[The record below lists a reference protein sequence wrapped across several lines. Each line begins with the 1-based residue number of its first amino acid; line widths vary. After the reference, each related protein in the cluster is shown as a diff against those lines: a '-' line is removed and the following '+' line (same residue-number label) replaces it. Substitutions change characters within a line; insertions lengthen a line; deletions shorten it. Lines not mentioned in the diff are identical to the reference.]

1 VQYFFCEATLIHAIR
16 RLYGYS
22 QKEFCVFLG
31 YSQSTLSKIENG
43 ICSPDMKF
51 VIALSQKINIDLN
64 IFKFGYVPKIPD
76 YLFNNE
82 TNQFL
87 QHPYLKN
94 GLFSSKTVYILL
106 ETIKEKCDIDIYKN
120 LNIPREYFVFKE
132 LKYGI
137 QLFKDIL
144 KHVETNKV
152 IELIEDLKTKKVTL
166 LAEESFKKCLLE
178 MNIIHLKN
186 IIKVEDS
193 YEIGLS
199 YSDLEFAPKDEK
211 MKDYFQHIIAF
222 HLFNELNV
230 NVSPLKLKKSKY
242 DFVLRLNAG

>member
-1 VQYFFCEATLIHAIR
+1 MQYFFCEATLIHAIR

>member
-1 VQYFFCEATLIHAIR
+1 MQYFFCEATLIHAIR

-106 ETIKEKCDIDIYKN
+106 ETIREKCDIDIYKK

-152 IELIEDLKTKKVTL
+152 IELIEDLKTKTVTL

-186 IIKVEDS
+186 IIKIEDS

>member
-1 VQYFFCEATLIHAIR
+1 VQYFFNEATLIHAIR

-76 YLFNNE
+76 YLLSNDSNL
-82 TNQFL
+82 FL
-87 QHPYLKN
+87 QHNYLKD
-94 GLFSSKTVYILL
+94 GLFSSKTAYILL
-106 ETIKEKCDIDIYKN
+106 EMIQDKCGIDIYKKM
-120 LNIPREYFVFKE
+120 NIPREYFVFME
-132 LKYGI
+132 LKYNL

-144 KHVETNKV
+144 KHVESTKV
-152 IELIEDLKTKKVTL
+152 IELIEEIKARPGTL
-166 LAEESFKKCLLE
+166 LAEESFKTCLLE
-178 MNIIHLKN
+178 LNIIQLKN
-186 IIKVEDS
+186 IIKMGDS

-199 YSDLEFAPKDEK
+199 YSDYDFAPQDEEL
-211 MKDYFQHIIAF
+211 KDYLQHIIAF

-230 NVSPLKLKKSKY
+230 NVSPVKLQKSKY
-242 DFVLRLNAG
+242 DLVLRLNAG